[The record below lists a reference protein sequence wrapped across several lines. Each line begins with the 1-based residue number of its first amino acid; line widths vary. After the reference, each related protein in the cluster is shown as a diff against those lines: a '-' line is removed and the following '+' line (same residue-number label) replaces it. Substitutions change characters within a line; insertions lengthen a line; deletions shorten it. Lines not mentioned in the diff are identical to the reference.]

1 MNSKLSGL
9 FLFIALVIV
18 IASVLFTNNLARQLA
33 AEEHHKIEIWA
44 EATRQFI
51 GADENTD
58 INFVSSIIE
67 GNTTIPV
74 YMVDADGNILI
85 TRNVPD
91 STENDRKKALKT
103 VRSLM
108 QEQKPIE
115 VKINDDVTQYIYYDD
130 SSLLKQLYWFPYI
143 EFLIIAIFIL
153 IVLFAYRNAQRSEQN
168 RVWVGLSKETAHQL
182 GTPISSLNGWIE
194 LLKVQYPDDGNILE
208 MQKDT
213 DRLQIVADRFGKIG
227 SVPELQ
233 PENIVDVID
242 DTINYMKQRTSKHVS
257 YVFTSHSQYII
268 VSINKPLFQ
277 WVIENLC
284 KNAIDAIEGDGKIT
298 ISIRQ
303 NQQKTE
309 IDISDTGKGIERSNQ
324 RKIFSPGYTTKQR
337 GWGLGLNLSK
347 RIIEDYHSGKLQLV
361 ESKIGIGTTFRITI

>member
-1 MNSKLSGL
+1 MNTKLSGL
-9 FLFIALVIV
+9 FLFIALFIV

-33 AEEHHKIEIWA
+33 AEEHRKIEIWA

-51 GADENTD
+51 NADEQTD
-58 INFVSSIIE
+58 IDFVSSIIE

-74 YMVDADGNILI
+74 YMVDVEGNLLI

-91 STENDRKKALKT
+91 STEHDKQRALKNVKALIQT
-103 VRSLM
+103 
-108 QEQKPIE
+108 QEPIQ
-115 VKINDDVTQYIYYDD
+115 VNISDDITQYIYYDD

-153 IVLFAYRNAQRSEQN
+153 IVLYAYRNAQRSEQN

-194 LLKVQYPDDGNILE
+194 LLKTQYPDDPNIPE

-213 DRLQIVADRFGKIG
+213 DRLRTIADRFGKIG

-233 PENIVDVID
+233 PENIVEVIES
-242 DTINYMKQRTSKHVS
+242 TISYMKQRTSKQIT
-257 YVFTSHSQYII
+257 YLFTSPSNYII
-268 VSINKPLFQ
+268 ASINKPLFQ

-284 KNAIDAIEGDGKIT
+284 KNAIDAINGEGKIT

-303 NQQKTE
+303 NNQKVE
-309 IDISDTGKGIERSNQ
+309 INIADTGKGIERANQ
-324 RKIFSPGYTTKQR
+324 NKIFSPGFTTKQR
-337 GWGLGLNLSK
+337 GWGLGLSLSK
-347 RIIEDYHSGKLQLV
+347 RIVEEYHNGKLQLV
-361 ESKIGIGTTFRITI
+361 ESKPNVGTTFRITL

>member
-1 MNSKLSGL
+1 
-9 FLFIALVIV
+9 
-18 IASVLFTNNLARQLA
+18 
-33 AEEHHKIEIWA
+33 
-44 EATRQFI
+44 
-51 GADENTD
+51 
-58 INFVSSIIE
+58 
-67 GNTTIPV
+67 
-74 YMVDADGNILI
+74 MVDAEGNILI

-91 STENDRKKALKT
+91 STENDRKKALKA
-103 VRSLM
+103 VKSLM
-108 QEQKPIE
+108 QSQQPIE
-115 VKINDDVTQYIYYDD
+115 VKISDDIIQYIYYDD

-194 LLKVQYPDDGNILE
+194 LLKVQYPDDMNIVE

-233 PENIVDVID
+233 PENIVEVIE
-242 DTINYMKQRTSKHVS
+242 DTISYMKQRTSKHIS

-268 VSINKPLFQ
+268 ASINKPLFQ

-309 IDISDTGKGIERSNQ
+309 IDISDTGKGIDRSNQ

-337 GWGLGLNLSK
+337 GWGLGLSLSK
-347 RIIEDYHSGKLQLV
+347 RIIEDYHQGKLQLV
-361 ESKIGIGTTFRITI
+361 ESKTGTGTTFRITI